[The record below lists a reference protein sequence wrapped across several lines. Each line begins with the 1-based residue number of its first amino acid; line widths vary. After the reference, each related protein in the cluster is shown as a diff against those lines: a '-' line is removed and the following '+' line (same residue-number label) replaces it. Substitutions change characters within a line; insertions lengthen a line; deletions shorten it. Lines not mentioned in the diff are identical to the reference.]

1 MSVDRGAVDVWYAP
15 TERLLTAT
23 LLHDCVLM
31 LPRTELDRWRRLR
44 TWRGRREYL
53 LTRELVRT
61 TLSRYAPVDPRAWR
75 FTANPQGRPEIDGPR
90 CDVPL
95 RFNVSHTPGLIV
107 CAVSCARDV
116 GVDVEAWD
124 RPRTAVTLANR
135 FFSASEAAAVRALPP
150 DVRDPLF
157 VRLWTLKE
165 AYVKARG
172 LGLPV
177 ALRHASFAI
186 DGDGAVRVRFDAVV
200 ADDPGVWQFALLAP
214 TARHCVAVAVRRDAG
229 ARPVAIELKK
239 ATIGATDGECD
250 ADRR

>member
-1 MSVDRGAVDVWYAP
+1 MTLDRGAVHVWYAQ
-15 TERLLTAT
+15 TERLCTAT
-23 LLHDCVLM
+23 LLHDCVLL

-61 TLSRYAPVDPRAWR
+61 TLSRYAAVDPRAWR
-75 FTANPQGRPEIDGPR
+75 FTANRHGRPEIEGPR

-107 CAVSCARDV
+107 CAVARDREV
-116 GVDVEAWD
+116 GADVEAWD
-124 RPRTAVTLANR
+124 RPRTAVALADR

-177 ALRHASFAI
+177 ALHDVSFTIEGA
-186 DGDGAVRVRFDAVV
+186 GAVGVRFDDAV
-200 ADDPGVWQFALLAP
+200 ADDPRAWQFALLAP
-214 TARHCVAVAVRRDAG
+214 TARHCVAVAARRDHGAG
-229 ARPVAIELKK
+229 ALAIELKK
-239 ATIGATDGECD
+239 ATIGATDGERD
-250 ADRR
+250 AERR